1 MDLEDNCFPVAQMV
15 KNLSAMWEAQ
25 VQSLGKDDPLVK
37 GMATHSSILAWRISW
52 IEEPCGL
59 QSMGLQKV
67 GHGWATITFIFFLK
81 TIKIL
86 LFVPHSSVALFPP
99 SSLLLFV
106 HQRILWFR
114 RAYSEGELSKLKKK
128 KWKKERK
135 KSVEYLQLAPR
146 LNNEQKTFLAFYI
159 QGTSAVCQIWLFG
172 ACLIKACT
180 GKEIDT
186 KLLFFPLWFLF

>member
-1 MDLEDNCFPVAQMV
+1 
-15 KNLSAMWEAQ
+15 
-25 VQSLGKDDPLVK
+25 
-37 GMATHSSILAWRISW
+37 MATHSSILAWISW
-52 IEEPCGL
+52 TEEPGGL

-67 GHGWATITFIFFLK
+67 GHCWATITFIFFLK

-86 LFVPHSSVALFPP
+86 LFFPHSSAALFPT
-99 SSLLLFV
+99 SSLLLFA

-114 RAYSEGELSKLKKK
+114 RTYSEGELSKFKKK
-128 KWKKERK
+128 KKKE
-135 KSVEYLQLAPR
+135 SVEYLQLAPR